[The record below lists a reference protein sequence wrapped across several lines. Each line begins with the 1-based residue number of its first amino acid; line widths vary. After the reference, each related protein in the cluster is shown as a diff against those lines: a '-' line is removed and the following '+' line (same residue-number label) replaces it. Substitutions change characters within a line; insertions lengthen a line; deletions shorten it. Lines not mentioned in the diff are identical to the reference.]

1 LVRVLAIRSRSK
13 PISHGANTALFFVF
27 RMDDKRLIELDP
39 VVCTQ
44 DRLHEHQDDA
54 NEVSLSGYVSMQVQ
68 MRIVINTS
76 AHS

>member
-1 LVRVLAIRSRSK
+1 
-13 PISHGANTALFFVF
+13 
-27 RMDDKRLIELDP
+27 MDDKRLIELDP

-54 NEVSLSGYVSMQVQ
+54 NEVLLSGYVSMQVQ

>member
-1 LVRVLAIRSRSK
+1 
-13 PISHGANTALFFVF
+13 
-27 RMDDKRLIELDP
+27 MDDKRLIELDP

-68 MRIVINTS
+68 MRHCYQHLGSFLADNCHRLRKNIVT
-76 AHS
+76 